1 MKEMSVL
8 EFFKNLTTKTVFSG
22 FNVAISSFHDD
33 QELWNPEIQYIH
45 FRFAS
50 LRYTKKGSF
59 YAMKM

>member
-8 EFFKNLTTKTVFSG
+8 EFFKNLTSKTVFSG
-22 FNVAISSFHDD
+22 FNVAISSFRDD

-45 FRFAS
+45 FAS

-59 YAMKM
+59 YAMKT

>member
-8 EFFKNLTTKTVFSG
+8 DFFKNLTTKSILIG
-22 FNVAISSFHDD
+22 FNAEKSSFHDD

-59 YAMKM
+59 YAIKT